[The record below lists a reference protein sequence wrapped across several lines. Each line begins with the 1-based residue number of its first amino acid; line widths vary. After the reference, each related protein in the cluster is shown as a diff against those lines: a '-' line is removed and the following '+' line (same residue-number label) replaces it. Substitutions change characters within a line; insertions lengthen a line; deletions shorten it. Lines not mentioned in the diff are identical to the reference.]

1 MRRWISWLLVAV
13 MLFAFTACSG
23 APDVS
28 DDGSDTTTTP
38 TLSLAEAYTD
48 ALTRYQNDASIH
60 RNIGELQPETQEI
73 IEMDGQ
79 FYQSY
84 VASNVD
90 IRYVWLCEDEF
101 PQPRGKAAW
110 DWFAVGTSSEYSLD
124 LLGTVDEGRR

>member
-1 MRRWISWLLVAV
+1 MKKWTSWLLVAV
-13 MLFAFTACSG
+13 MLFGFTACNG

-73 IEMDGQ
+73 IRWTGNSINRMLHLTLIFAMCGCAKMSFRSREGKLPGIGLL
-79 FYQSY
+79 SELPR
-84 VASNVD
+84 N
-90 IRYVWLCEDEF
+90 IR
-101 PQPRGKAAW
+101 
-110 DWFAVGTSSEYSLD
+110 
-124 LLGTVDEGRR
+124 